1 MLFPEFLSLFPF
13 VLCIP
18 LFIVNLFITFRGTKI
33 FDSATKISYIL
44 LLRTDSGTIVSPFVE
59 SKLWGYPL
67 GFSSEIVLK
76 SFPLTRLLGK
86 FGKQAYIF
94 FPILLPFTLHDILDI
109 IIEY

>member
-76 SFPLTRLLGK
+76 SFPLHGCSASSANKLTFFSQFFCRLLCMT
-86 FGKQAYIF
+86 FLI
-94 FPILLPFTLHDILDI
+94 
-109 IIEY
+109 